1 MPKRF
6 LQKKQDGHV
15 MKKMV
20 RFRLSLLSACCVAA
34 LQGCGGGGGDA
45 GSTNIVDN
53 GQSSSS
59 SSGSNSTNS
68 QLFQADGTVKI
79 ADNINRQGISVD
91 HKVTLDDSG
100 KAVAMWLSKHDTRLM
115 SVESDETGQRWNAP
129 QIVGE
134 GWQSDFDIRTNGAG
148 QRVAL
153 EQYRRPSESR
163 ATLRLYFYSAQK
175 GWSAPVPIA
184 NGQTANDPA
193 NSDLTVLEDG
203 TATLSIDPSN
213 TMYEEASRI
222 YPDGTRKS
230 LQRVIPLLPS
240 GAPLTWGQWG
250 PLSTV
255 FAVAPRRGEMPSHGY
270 LLWQNDVVSNTP
282 DTGSNV
288 ILGALGTFIER
299 PAVTMSATMLYSLPK
314 QKWNSDVGCAKGLLK
329 ATSVDDRYAVVLSGG
344 LPSADS
350 TKCVLNATRIARF
363 AQSNNVKNDALSAR
377 DASVEW
383 AQLMTDENG
392 NSLVVWRE
400 KTDDFR
406 TPRYMWSQSVAYGNW
421 TTPANISS
429 SIDFGNSTLSRLAIK
444 MNDKGQ
450 AVLAYT
456 MDGLDPNGRRT
467 IFQRSVAYGR
477 FDFQHGWSPVTQI
490 ARTAG
495 ISDDPIRLDA
505 AINST
510 GNAVVTY
517 QFRNC
522 DITQNVNDCSVSS
535 LFAYAL

>member
-1 MPKRF
+1 
-6 LQKKQDGHV
+6 
-15 MKKMV
+15 MKKMGC
-20 RFRLSLLSACCVAA
+20 FRLSLLSACCVAA
-34 LQGCGGGGGDA
+34 LQGCGGGGADA
-45 GSTNIVDN
+45 GATNTADN

-59 SSGSNSTNS
+59 PSGSNSSNS

-79 ADNINRQGISVD
+79 ADNINRKGISFD

-115 SVESDETGQRWNAP
+115 SVESDETGQQWNAP

-153 EQYRRPSESR
+153 EQYRGPSESR
-163 ATLRLYFYSAQK
+163 ATLRLYFYSAEK
-175 GWSAPVPIA
+175 GWAAPVPIA

-203 TATLSIDPSN
+203 TATLSIDPRNSVYN
-213 TMYEEASRI
+213 EASRI
-222 YPDGTRKS
+222 YQDGTRKS
-230 LQRVIPLLPS
+230 LQSAIPLLPS
-240 GAPLTWGQWG
+240 GAPLTSGQWG
-250 PLSTV
+250 SLSTV

-270 LLWQNDVVSNTP
+270 LLWQDDVVSNTP
-282 DTGSNV
+282 ETGSNV

-314 QKWNSDVGCAKGLLK
+314 QKRNSAVSCAKGLLK

-344 LPSADS
+344 LPTADS
-350 TKCVLNATRIARF
+350 TKCVLNATRIDRF
-363 AQSNNVKNDALSAR
+363 AQSNNVRNDTLSTR
-377 DASVEW
+377 DASVDW
-383 AQLMTDENG
+383 AQLMTDGNG
-392 NSLVVWRE
+392 NSLAVWRE
-400 KTDDFR
+400 NTDDVGSQ
-406 TPRYMWSQSVAYGNW
+406 RYMWSQSIAYGNW
-421 TTPANISS
+421 STPANISS
-429 SIDFGNSTLSRLAIK
+429 AVALGNNALSRLAIK

-450 AVLAYT
+450 AIAAFASE
-456 MDGLDPNGRRT
+456 GLDANGRRT
-467 IFQRSVAYGR
+467 TFQRNVAYGR
-477 FDFQHGWSPVTQI
+477 FDFQHGWSPATQI

-495 ISDDPIRLDA
+495 FYDDPIRLDA

-510 GNAVVTY
+510 GKAVVAY

-522 DITQNVNDCSVSS
+522 DITQNVNDCGVSS